1 MIWRGSSPATSPGPS
16 TSTFFCT
23 GATAPARRLT
33 RAATASRAYAGTPS
47 PSVSGSGN
55 DAARPRR
62 IHGRNAYFGAPA
74 TSAPRLVCLH
84 DENRRTTAEPV
95 DLLPKLGLRLGRSRA
110 GHRAERRR
118 VDERAGRGRERHER
132 RAAQPAPRLVAPQRA
147 RRRRP
152 EPDGVCED
160 DVEPGSNGRRLVD
173 RPVGAEHDLLVA
185 EVRARRRTV
194 DDAVLVDRGAGHE
207 PLERRA

>member
-33 RAATASRAYAGTPS
+33 RAAIASRACAGTPS

-110 GHRAERRR
+110 GHR
-118 VDERAGRGRERHER
+118 RERHER

-207 PLERRA
+207 PLE